1 MGRYYSGDI
10 EGKFW
15 FACQSSDD
23 ADSFGVT
30 GTPPDDRLVYYF
42 REQDM
47 PKIEQGLKDCIDQ
60 LNAYSPM
67 LLDLLDAY
75 HFGSFNT
82 EKGVYEDSEEWLS
95 QSDESIPTAN
105 IQLARKHKSQDEM
118 IRANSII
125 LGETDTNTVDEV
137 YARLILGR
145 KIHKC
150 VERTEQCWFEAEL

>member
-1 MGRYYSGDI
+1 M
-10 EGKFW
+10 W
-15 FACQSSDD
+15 
-23 ADSFGVT
+23 FGVT
-30 GTPPDDRLVYYF
+30 GTPPDDRLIYYF

-105 IQLARKHKSQDEM
+105 IQLARKHQSQDEM

-125 LGETDTNTVDEV
+125 LGETDSNTVDEV

-150 VERTEQCWFEAEL
+150 VERTEQCWFEAEC